1 MKKTKA
7 IAILGSKSRWLKM
20 NNIILKEKLKQ
31 NLMKLNKE
39 QFKIFWGMLVHYW
52 LPDRLFISNQNFLNL
67 WCELNLLCYQSDESF
82 PSPYDDH
89 NLIKSFCEAHPYYF
103 IDILPLETVAKL
115 FAEYCDEHLDVL
127 ARVVRILSRQGSRAA
142 HRYIM
147 VTFCL
152 DHTLDELVSDS
163 EEHIEAYS

>member
-1 MKKTKA
+1 MKKQITNHLLYKHLSELDTKH
-7 IAILGSKSRWLKM
+7 
-20 NNIILKEKLKQ
+20 
-31 NLMKLNKE
+31 
-39 QFKIFWGMLVHYW
+39 FKVFYGILVHCRAHGYH
-52 LPDRLFISNQNFLNL
+52 FISTEKFFKL
-67 WCELNLLCYQSDESF
+67 WCELNALCYEADKSF
-82 PSPYDDH
+82 PNPYVDRQLLKTYCH
-89 NLIKSFCEAHPYYF
+89 NHPYYF

-127 ARVVRILSRQGSRAA
+127 ARFVRILSRQGSRAA

-152 DHTLDELVSDS
+152 DHTLDELASDS